1 MGKIT
6 AVALKALL
14 KKPGRHAD
22 GEGLYLRVVGDNKV
36 YWVFRYT
43 LKGAAREMAL
53 GPHPELGLTEARDK
67 LRDLRKQVKV
77 EKRDVLIERTTAI
90 VPSEKPTFAK
100 AAADFISLKQTKWK
114 GENRRAILEALL
126 RIYCGP
132 INSKPVDQVT
142 SDDIVMKVLSPIW
155 AKHPVTAVRLRGLIE
170 QTLNAARVLGHI
182 DADKANPARWTGH
195 LEHVLPKPTELTRGH
210 QRSLAYQEVPALVAR
225 LRTLQTRPRRSG
237 ALALELVILT
247 ATRTNEVLG
256 MQWKEVGFD
265 TRTWVVPASRMKTS
279 KPFRVPLSDRA
290 MAILD
295 EARRMSAKEP
305 TGDSFVFMGAV
316 QKATQGGPPKPLSGM
331 SLAMMLRRLDPDI
344 TVHGFRTSFRNWC
357 SEEAE
362 IEFAVAETSLS
373 HLVGSKAS
381 RAYARSDLLERR
393 RPLMESWSR
402 YVGGVAK
409 SNVLPLTR
417 AMRG

>member
-1 MGKIT
+1 
-6 AVALKALL
+6 
-14 KKPGRHAD
+14 
-22 GEGLYLRVVGDNKV
+22 
-36 YWVFRYT
+36 
-43 LKGAAREMAL
+43 
-53 GPHPELGLTEARDK
+53 
-67 LRDLRKQVKV
+67 
-77 EKRDVLIERTTAI
+77 
-90 VPSEKPTFAK
+90 
-100 AAADFISLKQTKWK
+100 
-114 GENRRAILEALL
+114 
-126 RIYCGP
+126 
-132 INSKPVDQVT
+132 
-142 SDDIVMKVLSPIW
+142 
-155 AKHPVTAVRLRGLIE
+155 
-170 QTLNAARVLGHI
+170 
-182 DADKANPARWTGH
+182 
-195 LEHVLPKPTELTRGH
+195 
-210 QRSLAYQEVPALVAR
+210 
-225 LRTLQTRPRRSG
+225 
-237 ALALELVILT
+237 
-247 ATRTNEVLG
+247 
-256 MQWKEVGFD
+256 
-265 TRTWVVPASRMKTS
+265 MKTS

-305 TGDSFVFMGAV
+305 TDDSFVFMGAV
-316 QKATQGGPPKPLSGM
+316 QKATQGGPRKPLSGM

-417 AMRG
+417 ARRA

>member
-1 MGKIT
+1 MAKLGSREAGTSDTVGKIT

-14 KKPGRHAD
+14 KKRGRHAD

-77 EKRDVLIERTTAI
+77 KRDVLIERTTAI

-155 AKHPVTAVRLRGLIE
+155 AKHPVTAVRLRGL
-170 QTLNAARVLGHI
+170 NR
-182 DADKANPARWTGH
+182 ADP
-195 LEHVLPKPTELTRGH
+195 
-210 QRSLAYQEVPALVAR
+210 QRRAGAWSH
-225 LRTLQTRPRRSG
+225 RRRQGQSG
-237 ALALELVILT
+237 AL
-247 ATRTNEVLG
+247 
-256 MQWKEVGFD
+256 D
-265 TRTWVVPASRMKTS
+265 
-279 KPFRVPLSDRA
+279 
-290 MAILD
+290 
-295 EARRMSAKEP
+295 
-305 TGDSFVFMGAV
+305 
-316 QKATQGGPPKPLSGM
+316 GPP
-331 SLAMMLRRLDPDI
+331 
-344 TVHGFRTSFRNWC
+344 
-357 SEEAE
+357 
-362 IEFAVAETSLS
+362 
-373 HLVGSKAS
+373 
-381 RAYARSDLLERR
+381 
-393 RPLMESWSR
+393 
-402 YVGGVAK
+402 
-409 SNVLPLTR
+409 
-417 AMRG
+417 

>member
-1 MGKIT
+1 M
-6 AVALKALL
+6 
-14 KKPGRHAD
+14 
-22 GEGLYLRVVGDNKV
+22 
-36 YWVFRYT
+36 
-43 LKGAAREMAL
+43 
-53 GPHPELGLTEARDK
+53 
-67 LRDLRKQVKV
+67 
-77 EKRDVLIERTTAI
+77 
-90 VPSEKPTFAK
+90 
-100 AAADFISLKQTKWK
+100 
-114 GENRRAILEALL
+114 
-126 RIYCGP
+126 
-132 INSKPVDQVT
+132 
-142 SDDIVMKVLSPIW
+142 
-155 AKHPVTAVRLRGLIE
+155 
-170 QTLNAARVLGHI
+170 LGHI

-225 LRTLQTRPRRSG
+225 LRTLQARPRRSG

-265 TRTWVVPASRMKTS
+265 TRTSVVPASRMKTS

-295 EARRMSAKEP
+295 EARRMSAEP

-373 HLVGSKAS
+373 HQWAVPRHRGPMPG
-381 RAYARSDLLERR
+381 RT
-393 RPLMESWSR
+393 SWS
-402 YVGGVAK
+402 GGV
-409 SNVLPLTR
+409 P
-417 AMRG
+417 